1 MTRLMLTYRGAS
13 KYYATASSQ
22 KGSPP
27 TNSANGGSYLFAL
40 ILEMASS
47 YLPKPLYTWTLRME
61 LRTVLGALL
70 DSARQI
76 LQSQPICPT
85 NADTLKCLT
94 FIGRRG
100 ALRRSAQ
107 PEHISEIKS
116 KLVAW
121 MSAYTMVPWDPKDE
135 VAYILT
141 NIHYFYLWLM
151 ANTFESRYQTDYDP
165 LLSQFENIIRL
176 AERFVFLDRASLKNR
191 TGRRSPSRNQTTG
204 THIIVTICEIG
215 LRCRDSALRRRCIE
229 ILQAL
234 NLEGV
239 CDGHFL
245 ASWIQSIMEIEESSA
260 MAMNPA
266 LLDATS
272 LKCEDIPEE
281 ARVLDTLIVQDWDDG
296 VNVHNFYKMAQ
307 SRILVA
313 KYQDS
318 LDGDIIIEET
328 VFVVDRAPTVGKA
341 KASAWRSDVKLCR
354 YVHGSSDLDGNAS
367 SRPDDV
373 EAGAPD
379 VFAAS
384 SAAELPEGAGSVGNL
399 FRSQDAPSF
408 FGSSY
413 FGPQAAAKVIEA
425 PAPDVSSGIRS
436 QPGAGSAHSFRDEGG
451 PFSQIWDLL
460 GILPRRKATVDNLTE
475 CFLRELN
482 WSIDAVHPATF
493 REKYEAFWSRKF
505 GFDDFATVD
514 LRWLA
519 LLFIVLAYGVL
530 LDGATP
536 RNLETQRELTETSLR
551 FYWASRRAI
560 VIAPSFY
567 GESTDLVRA
576 GILVTRYLIYTRRVT
591 ESWLTT
597 SFAMRMSQ
605 AQGMH
610 IDGERWRLPRKETET
625 RRRLWSHLYVLDKT
639 IALALGR
646 PFAIVDQQCMVKRA
660 SNVWLD
666 DLTDEEAD
674 AATEAPRSEP
684 TQAICNLLA
693 HELAVIVGK
702 IQEHCFGLFAVSL
715 QDPDTSLDTSRP
727 YLYWNRLR
735 LHAMYHFARI
745 TLHRPYLLRH
755 SITNR
760 YRYSHDVCMSSAC
773 SDLALRLKYFGQ
785 PLQDRLKWALG
796 PHHLFNGV
804 LVLGVIAVQDPHSP
818 RTHALLEDL
827 DAYCEMQR
835 NDVWVNEF
843 ALAESGFHGTNHG
856 SYAGL

>member
-1 MTRLMLTYRGAS
+1 MPISRSPRKRGRHAVACLPCHRR
-13 KYYATASSQ
+13 KQ
-22 KGSPP
+22 KCDGDGS
-27 TNSANGGSYLFAL
+27 
-40 ILEMASS
+40 
-47 YLPKPLYTWTLRME
+47 
-61 LRTVLGALL
+61 TVC
-70 DSARQI
+70 SNCR
-76 LQSQPICPT
+76 
-85 NADTLKCLT
+85 
-94 FIGRRG
+94 RRG
-100 ALRRSAQ
+100 VSSTCKYPGATEAAGNS
-107 PEHISEIKS
+107 SS
-116 KLVAW
+116 G
-121 MSAYTMVPWDPKDE
+121 S
-135 VAYILT
+135 
-141 NIHYFYLWLM
+141 
-151 ANTFESRYQTDYDP
+151 
-165 LLSQFENIIRL
+165 
-176 AERFVFLDRASLKNR
+176 
-191 TGRRSPSRNQTTG
+191 
-204 THIIVTICEIG
+204 TH
-215 LRCRDSALRRRCIE
+215 
-229 ILQAL
+229 
-234 NLEGV
+234 
-239 CDGHFL
+239 
-245 ASWIQSIMEIEESSA
+245 
-260 MAMNPA
+260 
-266 LLDATS
+266 
-272 LKCEDIPEE
+272 
-281 ARVLDTLIVQDWDDG
+281 
-296 VNVHNFYKMAQ
+296 
-307 SRILVA
+307 
-313 KYQDS
+313 
-318 LDGDIIIEET
+318 
-328 VFVVDRAPTVGKA
+328 VD
-341 KASAWRSDVKLCR
+341 
-354 YVHGSSDLDGNAS
+354 
-367 SRPDDV
+367 
-373 EAGAPD
+373 AGAPD
-379 VFAAS
+379 SYTAS
-384 SAAELPEGAGSVGNL
+384 SAVELPEGEGSVGNL

-425 PAPDVSSGIRS
+425 PAPDVSSGIRA

-482 WSIDAVHPATF
+482 WSIDAVHPANF
-493 REKYEAFWSRKF
+493 REKYEAFWTRKF

-530 LDGATP
+530 LDGSAPT
-536 RNLETQRELTETSLR
+536 NLESQRELTETSLR

-666 DLTDEEAD
+666 DLSDEDAG
-674 AATEAPRSEP
+674 AATEAPISEP
-684 TQAICNLLA
+684 TQAVCNLLA

-715 QDPDTSLDTSRP
+715 QDADTSSDASRP

-818 RTHALLEDL
+818 RTNALLEDL

-835 NDVWVNEF
+835 HDVWVNEF
-843 ALAESGFHGTNHG
+843 ALAEVKIVELCISKARSLRQSNKRSIPNSRASMEPTMTSAPASSGMDPNIQTPFP
-856 SYAGL
+856 GLDLAPEQNLNDRFFPPFPIDPSANFWHDPALTLPEAIDVQQWEYVLDSIAQEPGFS